1 MSESPAEAG
10 GHMVG
15 VAQMVEHLV
24 VVQDVA
30 GSSPVTHPMRDTP
43 SHRLRTG
50 RVPFQTALS
59 DGAPQQ

>member
-1 MSESPAEAG
+1 
-10 GHMVG
+10 
-15 VAQMVEHLV
+15 
-24 VVQDVA
+24 
-30 GSSPVTHPMRDTP
+30 MRDTP